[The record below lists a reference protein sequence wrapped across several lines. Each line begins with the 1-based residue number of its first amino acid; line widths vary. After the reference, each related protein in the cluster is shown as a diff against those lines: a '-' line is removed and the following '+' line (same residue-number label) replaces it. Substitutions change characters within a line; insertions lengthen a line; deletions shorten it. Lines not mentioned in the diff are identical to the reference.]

1 MSTLLTSPSRPA
13 TFATSASVSGG
24 ESTSFFSHVGSFFGE
39 VAYVGMLIGQAL
51 RANRENPEAFE
62 GGTGVTVAPWI
73 AWPGDLSS
81 L

>member
-1 MSTLLTSPSRPA
+1 MSTLLSSSSRPA
-13 TFATSASVSGG
+13 TYSTGASVSGG
-24 ESTSFFSHVGSFFGE
+24 ASSFFSHIGAFVGE

-51 RANRENPEAFE
+51 RASRENPEAFE
-62 GGTGVTVAPWI
+62 GTGVTVAPWI